1 MSSIDKIIS
10 LNITKFPQ
18 NLLIAGIDNEVKIH
32 AVNTSSK
39 KETFKFDFEGES
51 LNIRLEPEEFNNH
64 IEFGPGETKEI
75 ILKLEPTSDGF
86 GKLII
91 NVNWLKLTEYKI
103 KVQKVRD
110 NVPVSK
116 MNTILKAHAISI
128 TEKFEMFNSEDY
140 FINMDQ
146 NAIKKA
152 EKQLKTLRDDFNSA
166 QSMGSPTSQLLEK
179 KDANIQQ
186 IAKGYLSINNPLKAL
201 EYAFMLSNKTE
212 QTNLYINLIRAYASK
227 EFNQMV
233 QITRNLQD
241 LDLQHKILKFLALD
255 QVLINPEQAVRT
267 GSLIQNSSIKEDLLS
282 NIFVKINESNPL
294 LTQNLVDLIDDDFL
308 KITILFN
315 AAKILYDQ
323 EVKSEL
329 ISVFNL
335 IIQLSLNFYS
345 KNIENRKLRKQ
356 SYEIIN
362 DAIKALAEYNS
373 PAAANSI
380 IESIT
385 NQDLKERLTKNLFDI
400 IYVMVDEI
408 QTEFEATLVFSQ
420 YFLLNTLVSQ
430 INTEIKNFSLI
441 GGNVSNNV
449 LVNDFNFPIL
459 FLSLF
464 SFDFSI
470 FPVLDRVYNDLKYS
484 LNKSIAYYV
493 FPSKGNYNQNELN
506 TLKASLNQFFKD
518 ISSVPGQLLIFNLDF
533 IPYLGKPTII
543 ISSGSAL
550 SDQLYSK
557 IKKVG
562 DTINLIID
570 DSIFKGGKIS
580 NELAQIFP
588 ANKSKIINLVL
599 SYEFINDYNIFKTLI
614 QSLH

>member
-518 ISSVPGQLLIFNLDF
+518 LSSVPGQLLIFNLDF

-543 ISSGSAL
+543 TSSESAF